1 MSHFLIMKFKI
12 AIVTLILVASLHVIP
27 AHRVSDSAPFHS
39 EADVINEKVIRV
51 ALYDSISPS
60 INQMEEALNY
70 EWEGQSAHY
79 KMTVERIDSPEVM
92 AGKLNTDN
100 YDVLFVGA
108 SGRQYFQGI
117 TERWKGAIKNFISS
131 GGGYVGIC
139 GGANI
144 VSMGIENPRY
154 FLDRVI
160 NKAALGIVPVYLN
173 DDQDEEWQYLWKDT
187 GKDHI
192 PVKVGVDTDS
202 IIFSGYVKDSIYI
215 TYGGGA
221 GMYPSGEGN
230 ITPIAFFKEEPMK
243 VAPLHYYKWNGEI
256 AANVTTDIEGQI
268 AGIEASYGNGTII
281 IFSPHPE
288 IPPMMNGSIREFFG
302 FSIYGIPRYVYA
314 WEGGEQ
320 TDMDYNW
327 WILRR
332 SAAAVAAVPL
342 EDMPPIRQ

>member
-1 MSHFLIMKFKI
+1 MPYFYIMKFKI
-12 AIVTLILVASLHVIP
+12 AIVSLILIVSLNAIP
-27 AHRVSDSAPFHS
+27 AHQISHPSLFHPEGNS
-39 EADVINEKVIRV
+39 INEKTIRI

-60 INQMEEALNY
+60 VNQMEEALNY
-70 EWEGQSAHY
+70 AWDGQSAYY

-92 AGKLNTDN
+92 AGKLNPDN
-100 YDVLFVGA
+100 YDILFVGA

-144 VSMGIENPRY
+144 VSMGIEHPRY

-160 NKAALGIVPVYLN
+160 NKAVLGIVPVYLN

-187 GKDHI
+187 GRDHI
-192 PVKVGVDTDS
+192 PVKVSIKKDS
-202 IIFSGYVKDSIYI
+202 IIFSGYGNESIYI

-221 GMYPSGEGN
+221 GMYPAGKN
-230 ITPIAFFKEEPMK
+230 LTPIAFFEEEPME
-243 VAPLHYYKWNGEI
+243 VAPLHYYRWNGEI
-256 AANVTTDIEGQI
+256 VANVTTDIEGQV
-268 AGIEASYGNGTII
+268 AGIEASYGNGKII

-288 IPPMMNGSIREFFG
+288 IPPMMNGSTREFFG
-302 FSIYGIPRYVYA
+302 FSIYGIPRYVYE
-314 WEGGEQ
+314 WKGGEQ
-320 TDMDYNW
+320 TDLDYNW

-332 SAAAVAAVPL
+332 SAAVVAGIPE
-342 EDMPPIRQ
+342 EDLPPVRR